1 MTKVRTDFLA
11 HLELRGYANAT
22 VKNYIQAVSLLAR
35 HYNKNPLLLTP
46 QNIVDYLL
54 YVKNTKKLA
63 IRTYNIHFYGIKSF
77 YDHFCPAQNM
87 TGDLKRMKEPHHLPV
102 VLSKQEAFAMIDAA
116 PNLKIKAAVAV
127 FYSSG
132 LRLEECT
139 SLKLTDID
147 RSRMIL
153 KVIQGKGAKDRTAI
167 LSLKTL
173 DILGHY
179 WREYKPKVF
188 LFEGYRKDA
197 PISKRRLE
205 NYVTEAAKAANINKH
220 VTPHTLRHSFATH
233 LLEDNVPLA
242 VIQQLLGHSDI
253 KTTTMYTHVSNELFH
268 KTGSPFDT
276 DIQSPTGGVK

>member
-1 MTKVRTDFLA
+1 MTKVRQDFLA
-11 HLELRGYANAT
+11 HLQLRGYADST
-22 VKNYIQAVSLLAR
+22 VKNYIQSVSLLAR

-46 QNIVDYLL
+46 QNIIDYLL
-54 YVKNTKKLA
+54 HLRNIKKLA

-77 YDHFCPAQNM
+77 YDHFLPGQKM
-87 TGDLKRMKEPHHLPV
+87 TGDLKRMKEPDYLPV

-116 PNLKIKAAVAV
+116 QNLKIKAAVAV

-139 SLKLTDID
+139 TLKLTDID
-147 RSRMIL
+147 RGRMIL

-167 LSLKTL
+167 LSIKTL
-173 DILGHY
+173 GILGDY
-179 WREYKPKVF
+179 WRKYKPRVY
-188 LFEGYRKDA
+188 LFEGYKKDA

-233 LLEDNVPLA
+233 LLEDGVPLA
-242 VIQQLLGHSDI
+242 VIQHLLGHSDI

-268 KTGSPFDT
+268 KIGSPFDT
-276 DIQSPTGGVK
+276 NAQSSTGGVK